1 MSQATSQR
9 QERIDMRVDT
19 ETKVLAERASAV
31 LGCRSVTEYLITLI
45 RVNATKTLQEA
56 ATIQLTNQQF
66 DSFNAACEDPN
77 RQPSARLLA
86 AAKALDE
93 EGF

>member
-1 MSQATSQR
+1 MVQTAQR
-9 QERIDMRVDT
+9 DTRLEMRVDT

-31 LGCRSVTEYLITLI
+31 LGCASVTEYVIALI
-45 RVNATKTLQEA
+45 RENAPKTLQQA
-56 ATIQLTNQQF
+56 ASIQLTSQQF
-66 DSFNAACEDPN
+66 DNFNAACDDPD
-77 RQPSARLLA
+77 RQPGARLRA